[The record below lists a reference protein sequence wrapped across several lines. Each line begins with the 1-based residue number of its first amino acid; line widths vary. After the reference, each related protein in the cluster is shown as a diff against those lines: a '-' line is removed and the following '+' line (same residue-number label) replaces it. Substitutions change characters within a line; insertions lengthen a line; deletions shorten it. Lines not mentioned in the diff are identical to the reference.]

1 MDDNMSV
8 AVKSKDNMLKWR
20 LRVLMAERELSN
32 QKLAEM
38 IGYHPGTISKL
49 MKLPSRIDTHTLNL
63 LCEALNCQP
72 GDLIHYEPD
81 NIN

>member
-1 MDDNMSV
+1 MSV
-8 AVKSKDNMLKWR
+8 SVKYKNNMLKWR

-32 QKLAEM
+32 QELAEM

-49 MKLPSRIDTHTLNL
+49 MKLPSRIDIQTLNL
-63 LCEALNCQP
+63 LCKALKCQP